1 MTVVPQI
8 KSDRY
13 ASIKK
18 LCCIEKPVASQ
29 VIVVKN
35 ISNEKKVNSV
45 AQKVILQM
53 NCKLGGELWACQ
65 TPFKVCC
72 YSYHPNIPYL
82 SFFLRQGIM
91 VIGIDVFHEK
101 GRRSG
106 SVAGIVS
113 TLNDNMS
120 RYYSNVAIQREGQE
134 IIDALKVQET
144 LCGKFEFMQKH
155 IFCRWRSWT
164 P

>member
-1 MTVVPQI
+1 
-8 KSDRY
+8 
-13 ASIKK
+13 
-18 LCCIEKPVASQ
+18 
-29 VIVVKN
+29 
-35 ISNEKKVNSV
+35 
-45 AQKVILQM
+45 
-53 NCKLGGELWACQ
+53 
-65 TPFKVCC
+65 
-72 YSYHPNIPYL
+72 
-82 SFFLRQGIM
+82 M

-144 LCGKFEFMQKH
+144 LRENSSLCKKKKLY
-155 IFCRWRSWT
+155 CRWRSWT